1 MRLNQRGSL
10 FNGRLGNKS
19 GRRRIR
25 RATFYVLF
33 TLSIGA
39 GMIMVTRDYASLRV
53 GVEVHSASIF
63 FLAILPWL
71 VFGASR
77 RFSKGLHG
85 PFLATLIGFG
95 CLILGRVFLSAN
107 AAKNGMAQYKKLK
120 SLSEATVLYASDHSE
135 SLPPANVWMDSIAN
149 RVTEEDFILGKN
161 LMPAQDGYHVAMN
174 SNLSQRSLDKI
185 ESPDDSI
192 LYFLSFKSKRN
203 ANDAFHSI
211 TETRRGV
218 NVTGYVT
225 RVPEPTSSKP

>member
-1 MRLNQRGSL
+1 MPPNERVSL
-10 FNGRLGNKS
+10 FNGLLGNKS
-19 GRRRIR
+19 ERKRIR

-33 TLSIGA
+33 TLSICA
-39 GMIMVTRDYASLRV
+39 GMIMITRDYASLRV
-53 GVEVHSASIF
+53 GVEVHSAAIC
-63 FLAILPWL
+63 FLAFLPWL

-77 RFSKGLHG
+77 RVTKGLHG
-85 PFLATLIGFG
+85 PFLATLIAFG

-107 AAKNGMAQYKKLK
+107 AAKNTGAQYKKLK

-135 SLPPANVWMDSIAN
+135 TLPLANVWMDSISN
-149 RVTEEDFILGKN
+149 RVTEEDLSLGKN

-174 SNLSQRSLDKI
+174 SDLGEKSLDKI

-211 TETRRGV
+211 TELRRGV
-218 NVTGYVT
+218 NLSGNIK

>member
-1 MRLNQRGSL
+1 MQPDQRGSL
-10 FNGRLGNKS
+10 FNGILSRKS
-19 GRRRIR
+19 GRKRIR

-33 TLSIGA
+33 MLSTCA
-39 GMIMVTRDYASLRV
+39 GMIMITRDYASRII
-53 GVEVHSASIF
+53 GVEVHSAAIF

-77 RFSKGLHG
+77 RVTKGLHG
-85 PFLATLIGFG
+85 PFLATLIAFG

-107 AAKNGMAQYKKLK
+107 AANNSGAQYKKLK

-135 SLPPANVWMDSIAN
+135 ALPLVNVWMDSISN
-149 RVTEEDFILGKN
+149 RVTEEDLSLGKN

-174 SNLSQRSLDKI
+174 SDLSEKSLDKI

-192 LYFLSFKSKRN
+192 LYFLSFKSERN

-211 TETRRGV
+211 TEMRRGV
-218 NVTGYVT
+218 NLLGSVR
-225 RVPEPTSSKP
+225 RVPELTSSKP

>member
-10 FNGRLGNKS
+10 FTGRLGNKS
-19 GRRRIR
+19 ERRRIR

-33 TLSIGA
+33 TLSICA
-39 GMIMVTRDYASLRV
+39 GMIMVTQDYASLRI
-53 GVEVHSASIF
+53 GVEVHTAAIF

-77 RFSKGLHG
+77 RFPRSLEG

-95 CLILGRVFLSAN
+95 CLILGKVFLSSN
-107 AAKNGMAQYKKLK
+107 AANNSTAQLRKLK
-120 SLSEATVLYASDHSE
+120 TLSQATLVYASDHSE
-135 SLPPANVWMDSIAN
+135 TLPPANVWMDSISN
-149 RVTEEDFILGKN
+149 RVTEEDFTLGKN

-174 SNLSQRSLDKI
+174 SNLSQKSLAKL

-192 LYFLSFKSKRN
+192 LYFLSIKSKRN
-203 ANDAFHSI
+203 ANDAFHST
-211 TETRRGV
+211 TEMRRGV
-218 NVTGYVT
+218 NLSGNIQ